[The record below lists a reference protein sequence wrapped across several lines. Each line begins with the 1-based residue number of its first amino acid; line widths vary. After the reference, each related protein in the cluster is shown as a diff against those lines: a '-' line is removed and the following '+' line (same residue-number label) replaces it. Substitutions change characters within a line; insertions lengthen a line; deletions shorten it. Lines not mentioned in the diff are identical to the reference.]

1 MKKYLGLI
9 LSAVILLSSIAVNAE
24 TNTPKTTEEAVMSV
38 ELIENN
44 ALEEDIQE
52 REIDKS
58 NINSD
63 ESQDIPASNSEKEYD
78 CLEAGEDAVTEIMS
92 LDNDSSD
99 TWQAA
104 ANIGTS
110 RTDCEL
116 VSING
121 NMYAIGGMGN
131 NGYLSTVE
139 RYNVADNA
147 WQMIT
152 EIPNEVKGFG
162 VVAYNSKIYII
173 GGYSSSGYSNT
184 VQVYDVSANSWDSLE
199 SMNEERDQPATLCMN
214 NKIYAFGGRNDN
226 GFADSYEYYDFT
238 DNLWHMV
245 TTGFSETMIRIGAH
259 AQYIDG
265 YVCIYGGI
273 DKNYNYAGVDVYSS
287 NNLKEE
293 QEIIGDGYDGI
304 SIAWGEDKALIFAWD
319 RNNNAYDTREM
330 TVSDGDISLADV
342 VFTNSPS
349 ACKYSQYIIYNGY
362 LYSIGGYNTV
372 SKKYLET
379 VNKYS
384 VYYGDYSVG
393 DGTINST
400 DTTNGNSIT
409 FNAEAGREYMLF
421 INVKNIASFEGYT
434 FKLEYPDGAF
444 TVTDGCAMTA
454 DKDTNGIVDGAEV
467 VITENNSNGISFE
480 CTESL
485 SGQEAVTKS
494 VNAVILKAN
503 ASGQRTIKY
512 SMVQE

>member
-78 CLEAGEDAVTEIMS
+78 CLEAGEDAATEIMS

-104 ANIGTS
+104 ANMGTS

-131 NGYLSTVE
+131 NGYLRTVE
-139 RYNVADNA
+139 KYNVADNA

-199 SMNEERDQPATLCMN
+199 SMNEERDQPTTLCMN
-214 NKIYAFGGRNDN
+214 NKIYVFGGRNDN
-226 GFADSYEYYDFT
+226 GFADSYEYY
-238 DNLWHMV
+238 
-245 TTGFSETMIRIGAH
+245 
-259 AQYIDG
+259 
-265 YVCIYGGI
+265 GI
-273 DKNYNYAGVDVYSS
+273 
-287 NNLKEE
+287 
-293 QEIIGDGYDGI
+293 
-304 SIAWGEDKALIFAWD
+304 W
-319 RNNNAYDTREM
+319 
-330 TVSDGDISLADV
+330 
-342 VFTNSPS
+342 
-349 ACKYSQYIIYNGY
+349 
-362 LYSIGGYNTV
+362 
-372 SKKYLET
+372 
-379 VNKYS
+379 
-384 VYYGDYSVG
+384 
-393 DGTINST
+393 
-400 DTTNGNSIT
+400 
-409 FNAEAGREYMLF
+409 
-421 INVKNIASFEGYT
+421 
-434 FKLEYPDGAF
+434 
-444 TVTDGCAMTA
+444 
-454 DKDTNGIVDGAEV
+454 
-467 VITENNSNGISFE
+467 
-480 CTESL
+480 
-485 SGQEAVTKS
+485 
-494 VNAVILKAN
+494 
-503 ASGQRTIKY
+503 
-512 SMVQE
+512 